1 MTVELWRR
9 LAAEAIGTALLVI
22 FGAGSF
28 VAALVV
34 GKGQLGYAAIGVIG
48 LSFAFV
54 LAAVVYVFGPVSGA
68 HINPAVTIALA
79 AVRRFPWREVVPYVV
94 AQLGGALG
102 GGLLVNVIF
111 GSAALTAN
119 VSGGTV
125 VQPGHTYLQA
135 GVAEALGT
143 ALLLFAIMALVVDAR
158 APTGWAGLVIG
169 LVVACEIMV
178 IGPISGGSVNP
189 ARTFGPYAATTILGG
204 HTPWQE
210 FWLYWVGPVIGAVA
224 AVTAYVFVAQPRPST
239 PPPGRTPEVGPSQG

>member
-1 MTVELWRR
+1 MTAKLWRR

-34 GKGQLGYAAIGVIG
+34 GKGQLGYAAIGIIG
-48 LSFAFV
+48 FSFAFV
-54 LAAVVYVFGPVSGA
+54 IAAAVYVFGPISGA

-79 AVRRFPWREVVPYVV
+79 AIQRFPWREVVPYVV

-111 GSAALTAN
+111 GSSALTAN

-143 ALLLFAIMALVVDAR
+143 ALLLFTIMALAVDAR
-158 APTGWAGLVIG
+158 APTGWAGLIIG

-178 IGPISGGSVNP
+178 IGPISNGSVNP
-189 ARTFGPYAATTILGG
+189 ARTFGPYAATTIFGG

-210 FWLYWVGPVIGAVA
+210 FWLYCVGPVIGAVVA
-224 AVTAYVFVAQPRPST
+224 AVAYVFVAQPRPST
-239 PPPGRTPEVGPSQG
+239 PPLGRTSEAE